1 MTTLTTLT
9 TLDDTASCVVVSGNG
24 QRVLLI
30 GDTHANEM
38 NVIFAGHALANDLSL
53 PTVSI
58 VACPWQ
64 RGVLYGIVPPVE
76 GARQVCH
83 DQRISLYKW
92 VIEAYRPDVVF
103 AISHDLTSERYQVAP
118 RGDLALTDGRTS
130 FDLIQSASLD
140 SIAELTAADA
150 RVVIMEPLP
159 NAPFD
164 TPTCRDAGDFV
175 EQCVFEIGA

>member
-103 AISHDLTSERYQVAP
+103 AISHDLTSERYQVVP
-118 RGDLALTDGRTS
+118 SGDLALTDGRTS